1 MGLFDKYMYAFITHS
16 HSVIRDADKEYNI
29 SVVGY
34 SEYSSEQVVKWF
46 RMANGVP
53 YKAEMFQFPQRVV
66 RSPDAGPSCPA
77 MPQTF
82 RWE

>member
-29 SVVGY
+29 SAVGY

-46 RMANGVP
+46 RMGCLTRQ
-53 YKAEMFQFPQRVV
+53 KCF
-66 RSPDAGPSCPA
+66 S
-77 MPQTF
+77 F
-82 RWE
+82 RNE